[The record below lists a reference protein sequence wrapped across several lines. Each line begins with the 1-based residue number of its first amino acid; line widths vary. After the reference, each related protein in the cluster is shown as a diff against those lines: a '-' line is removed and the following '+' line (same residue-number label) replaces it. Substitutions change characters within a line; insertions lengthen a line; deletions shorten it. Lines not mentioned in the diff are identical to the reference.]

1 MDSHYAEAYWNRGE
15 VNQIIGK
22 YHDALVDYSIAV
34 ELEKK
39 GPLSY
44 FGRANVNNKL
54 KLYD

>member
-1 MDSHYAEAYWNRGE
+1 MDSHYAEAYRNRGE